1 MAGNKVAQP
10 NIALHNPKP
19 LAVFANTKSN
29 QNKLTNVPETIP
41 AIAPLAVIPFQYNAP
56 KNTGKNA
63 AAQISKNRLVPIGGT
78 PINLLNMP
86 KGCAFCP
93 RCDEAMK
100 ICLNEKPEEIWVGE
114 DHLAACWMNIKRMV
128 EEEGKSNE

>member
-63 AAQISKNRLVPIGGT
+63 AAQISKNRLVPRATILPGRENANT
-78 PINLLNMP
+78 KAKIIAIRIPSHVTVIWSD
-86 KGCAFCP
+86 FC
-93 RCDEAMK
+93 
-100 ICLNEKPEEIWVGE
+100 
-114 DHLAACWMNIKRMV
+114 LALFLKV
-128 EEEGKSNE
+128 P